1 MPKSFLVVQRGN
13 DIGAKVAIKH
23 GQTSLGRNPDNDI
36 VVNEVAVSRYHALLR
51 FNERTGEISIMDL
64 GSTNGVTVNN
74 TEIKS
79 GTPYTLRQ
87 RDTIFV
93 GRAVYNLQIRPDNY
107 EPPGLPSA
115 AEDDEEHTLRFNA
128 PVSAPTDPTRQ
139 FAIQQ

>member
-13 DIGAKVAIKH
+13 EIGSKVPLKN

-36 VVNEVAVSRYHALLR
+36 WVNEVAFPLYHARVRL
-51 FNERTGEISIMDL
+51 NKRTGKATIMDL

-93 GRAVYNLQIRPDNY
+93 GRAVFNLQIRPDNHVS
-107 EPPGLPSA
+107 PGLPPP
-115 AEDDEEHTLRFNA
+115 AEDDDEHTLAFKM
-128 PVSAPTDPTRQ
+128 PV
-139 FAIQQ
+139 

>member
-1 MPKSFLVVQRGN
+1 MPKSFLVVQRGTE
-13 DIGAKVAIKH
+13 IGTKVPLKH

-36 VVNEVAVSRYHALLR
+36 VVNEVAVSRYHALVR

-79 GTPYTLRQ
+79 GTPFTLRQ

-93 GRAVYNLQIRPDNY
+93 GRAVFNLQIRPDNHVPATL
-107 EPPGLPSA
+107 PPLS
-115 AEDDEEHTLRFNA
+115 EDDEDRTLRFNM
-128 PVSAPTDPTRQ
+128 PVHYDHQTRRLSS
-139 FAIQQ
+139 

>member
-13 DIGAKVAIKH
+13 EIGTKVVLKH

-51 FNERTGEISIMDL
+51 FNEKTGEVSIMDL
-64 GSTNGVTVNN
+64 GSTNGVTVNS

-79 GTPYTLRQ
+79 GIAFALRQ

-93 GRAVYNLQIRPDNY
+93 GRAVFNLQIRPDNS
-107 EPPGLPSA
+107 PSA
-115 AEDDEEHTLRFNA
+115 DLPPVAEEDQDRTLRFNM
-128 PVSAPTDPTRQ
+128 PVHYNHQTRRLSS
-139 FAIQQ
+139 

>member
-1 MPKSFLVVQRGN
+1 MPKSFLVVQRGT
-13 DIGAKVAIKH
+13 DIGSKVQLKH

-51 FNERTGEISIMDL
+51 FNERTGEATIMDL

-74 TEIKS
+74 VEIKS

-93 GRAVYNLQIRPDNY
+93 GRAVFNLQIRPDNHTPAG
-107 EPPGLPSA
+107 PPPP
-115 AEDDEEHTLRFNA
+115 AEDDTEHTLSFRL
-128 PVSAPTDPTRQ
+128 PVHYKHQTKQLSAK
-139 FAIQQ
+139 

>member
-51 FNERTGEISIMDL
+51 FNERTGEVSIMDL

-107 EPPGLPSA
+107 EPPGLPNA
-115 AEDDEEHTLRFNA
+115 AEDDTEHTLRFNT
-128 PVSAPTDPTRQ
+128 PVSPSTDQTRQ
-139 FAIQQ
+139 FSLQK

>member
-1 MPKSFLVVQRGN
+1 MPKSFLVIQRGN
-13 DIGAKVAIKH
+13 DIGAKLTLKH

-51 FNERTGEISIMDL
+51 FNERTGEATIMDL

-74 TEIKS
+74 VEIKS

-93 GRAVYNLQIRPDNY
+93 GRAVFNLQIRADNHATAGQ
-107 EPPGLPSA
+107 PPP
-115 AEDDEEHTLRFNA
+115 AEDDDDHTLSFKMPNHYKHH
-128 PVSAPTDPTRQ
+128 TQQ
-139 FAIQQ
+139 FSTK